1 MMLKIVL
8 TVITIALL
16 SIVILFLEDKL
27 ISPGELPELTE
38 TCWSKRCDKQDKIE
52 KFTINVSQDELKD
65 LKSRISLDLERMT
78 NPLDNSKFNYG
89 FNANYLKELAKYWT
103 ESYDWKSQEKLLNS
117 YPQYRT
123 RVDGL
128 DIHFVHVKPTDT
140 KGKKIVPLLLVHGW
154 PGSFVEFL
162 DIIPL
167 LTAGDASIAYEVIA
181 PSIPGYGFS
190 SAPEKPGFNG
200 MYTAKIFRDLMIR
213 LGHDRFYC
221 QGGDWGSMVT
231 TLVSTFYPDNVLGLH
246 INMGGMFTN
255 GGIAKSYLAQ
265 VPGMKYLIVD
275 KEDFDKVDAL
285 FPNLGYLLQETGY
298 MHIQGTKPDTVGVG
312 LSSSPLGLAAY
323 IMEKFSTW
331 TNRTWRDLDNGGLD
345 DNHPISKDKMLTNVM
360 VYWITNTI
368 TSSMRY
374 YKENFSAFN
383 SDVSNTPVQ
392 VPFGFADFPNELMR
406 TPKFQLKGKFPKLV
420 SYNTM
425 FKGGH
430 FAAMEVPDVLARD
443 FMNFVAKV
451 EEKTDKNKQKKEL

>member
-1 MMLKIVL
+1 MLLKLLLLLVAVL
-8 TVITIALL
+8 SVLL
-16 SIVILFLEDKL
+16 FLFLEDKL

-52 KFTINVSQDELKD
+52 KFTINVSQEELKD
-65 LKSRISLDLERMT
+65 LKSRINLDLKRLAK
-78 NPLDNSKFNYG
+78 PLDNSQFQYG
-89 FNANYLKELAKYWT
+89 FNGNYLQQLAKYWT

-117 YPQYRT
+117 FPQYRT
-123 RVDGL
+123 RIDGL
-128 DIHFVHVKPTDT
+128 DIHFLHAKPTNT

-154 PGSFVEFL
+154 PGSVVEFL
-162 DIIPL
+162 DIIPI
-167 LTAGDASIAYEVIA
+167 LTAGDDNIAYEVIA

-213 LGHDRFYC
+213 LGHDKFYC

-231 TLVSTFYPDNVLGLH
+231 TLAATYYPDNVLGLH
-246 INMGGMFTN
+246 VNMGGMFTN

-265 VPGMKYLIVD
+265 LPGIKHLIAD
-275 KEDFDKVDAL
+275 KEDFAKVDDL
-285 FPNLGYLLQETGY
+285 FPSLGRILQETGY

-331 TNRTWRDLDNGGLD
+331 TNRSWKELDDGGLD
-345 DNHPISKDKMLTNVM
+345 DGHPINKDRMLTNVM

-374 YKENFSAFN
+374 YKENLSSYN
-383 SDVSNTPVQ
+383 SEVSNTPVQ
-392 VPFGFADFPNELMR
+392 VPVGFADFPNELMR
-406 TPKFQLKGKFPKLV
+406 TPRFQLKGKFPKMI
-420 SYNTM
+420 SYDTLT
-425 FKGGH
+425 KGGH
-430 FAAMEVPDVLARD
+430 FAAMEVPDILARD

-451 EEKTDKNKQKKEL
+451 EQKTNADKEQKSEL